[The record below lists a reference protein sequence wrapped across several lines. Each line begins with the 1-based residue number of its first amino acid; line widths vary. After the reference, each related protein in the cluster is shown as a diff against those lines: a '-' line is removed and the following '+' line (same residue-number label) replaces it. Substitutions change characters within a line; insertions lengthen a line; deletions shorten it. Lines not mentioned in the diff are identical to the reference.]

1 MERKEFFEKEG
12 DILKWLYEQEGT
24 LLSKCAVDGKLN
36 ITPELLLTK
45 NFLLIYSDSV
55 IFDNG
60 FLYYDAFFKNKSDLY
75 IYLSKKDIRDSEY
88 KITIYFEPKNI
99 EETKFFI
106 KNLMKLKDGN

>member
-1 MERKEFFEKEG
+1 
-12 DILKWLYEQEGT
+12 
-24 LLSKCAVDGKLN
+24 
-36 ITPELLLTK
+36 
-45 NFLLIYSDSV
+45 
-55 IFDNG
+55 
-60 FLYYDAFFKNKSDLY
+60 LYYDAFFKNKSDLY